1 MKLRI
6 THTSFSNLQDIKY
19 YIQEFTIHNGN
30 YPDQIDKDKE
40 AVDKYLSFLFDLDY
54 DRKNLSVYGIKIVEG

>member
-30 YPDQIDKDKE
+30 YPDQIDMDKE
-40 AVDKYLSFLFDLDY
+40 ALDKYLSFLFDLDF
-54 DRKNLSVYGIKIVEG
+54 DRKNLSVYGIKIVED

>member
-30 YPDQIDKDKE
+30 YPDQIDMDKE

>member
-30 YPDQIDKDKE
+30 YPDQIDMDKE
-40 AVDKYLSFLFDLDY
+40 ALDKYLSFLFDLDY
-54 DRKNLSVYGIKIVEG
+54 DRKNSSVYGIKIVED